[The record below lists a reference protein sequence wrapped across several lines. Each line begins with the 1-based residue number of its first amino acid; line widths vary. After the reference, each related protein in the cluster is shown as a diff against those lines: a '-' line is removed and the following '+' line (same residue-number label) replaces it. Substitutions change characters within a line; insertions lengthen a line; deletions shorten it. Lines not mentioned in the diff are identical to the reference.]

1 VKSILFV
8 IPTLRLGGA
17 EKALVSL
24 LKCLNKD
31 LFNVDLFLFEGG
43 GVLQKEIPEWV
54 NIIEADEVTR
64 AMTLEARFYLKK
76 LFKDGYIKAAL
87 SRLWMSV
94 ANKFGFNLF
103 SWKNV
108 SKYIPSVGK
117 EYDVAIGFLEGA
129 ADFFVLDKVQSK
141 SKIGWIHTDM
151 SKRDFMIQE
160 IEYYNR
166 FDHIITIS
174 EKCKNAVI
182 DAMPGIENK
191 ISVIE
196 NIVIPEEIVSKSNE
210 ETEIKWNDCF
220 NILTVGR
227 LEYDKGIDIGAMA
240 AKELKNKNIKFEW
253 HILGYG
259 SQEEKIRKVISDNGI
274 QDVYKLDGMASNPYP
289 YMKKAD
295 IIVQPS
301 RNEGKS
307 IVLDE
312 AKILGKAIVV
322 TNYSSVKDQIID
334 GVTGIIVDT
343 DPKKIA
349 DGVVMLFRDTAL
361 RQSLEN
367 NCRLEKANRYMIINK
382 LNDIIGVS

>member
-117 EYDVAIGFLEGA
+117 EYDV
-129 ADFFVLDKVQSK
+129 
-141 SKIGWIHTDM
+141 
-151 SKRDFMIQE
+151 
-160 IEYYNR
+160 
-166 FDHIITIS
+166 
-174 EKCKNAVI
+174 
-182 DAMPGIENK
+182 
-191 ISVIE
+191 
-196 NIVIPEEIVSKSNE
+196 
-210 ETEIKWNDCF
+210 
-220 NILTVGR
+220 
-227 LEYDKGIDIGAMA
+227 
-240 AKELKNKNIKFEW
+240 
-253 HILGYG
+253 
-259 SQEEKIRKVISDNGI
+259 
-274 QDVYKLDGMASNPYP
+274 
-289 YMKKAD
+289 
-295 IIVQPS
+295 
-301 RNEGKS
+301 
-307 IVLDE
+307 
-312 AKILGKAIVV
+312 
-322 TNYSSVKDQIID
+322 
-334 GVTGIIVDT
+334 
-343 DPKKIA
+343 
-349 DGVVMLFRDTAL
+349 
-361 RQSLEN
+361 
-367 NCRLEKANRYMIINK
+367 
-382 LNDIIGVS
+382 